1 MKHIKKYNEE
11 IEEKKTLKE
20 KIEAVISDQYNVHSE
35 TNNEEINQVL
45 KDILNDLK
53 DILNDRERISK
64 SASSIKNKH
73 NQEQKNILNDRE
85 RISKSASSIKNKHNQ
100 EQKNQG
106 FRYNMFGAT

>member
-45 KDILNDLK
+45 KDILND
-53 DILNDRERISK
+53 RERISK
-64 SASSIKNKH
+64 SASSIRDLRKSSFTKNKH
-73 NQEQKNILNDRE
+73 NQEQ
-85 RISKSASSIKNKHNQ
+85 
-100 EQKNQG
+100 
-106 FRYNMFGAT
+106 